1 MPIIK
6 PRSRNTSHRKEEK
19 NVLSAPKERGQ
30 GLLEYALI
38 MVMVALIVIVILAL
52 LGPAIGQ
59 VFSNL
64 IPLI

>member
-1 MPIIK
+1 M
-6 PRSRNTSHRKEEK
+6 
-19 NVLSAPKERGQ
+19 LSAPRERGQ

-38 MVMVALIVIVILAL
+38 MVLVALIVIVILAL

-64 IPLI
+64 IPMI